1 MGETMANHRLAT
13 LGAASFAALI
23 AFTASAET
31 PKTAAKTETDWPLH
45 GGSTFDTRFSP
56 LDQISAANVKSLGG
70 AWTYD
75 MKDEQAKGPPVEK
88 DGVLFVAAAG
98 GHVTAFD
105 AKTGAVKWSVVPK
118 APGID
123 ARNRG
128 LAVGG
133 GKVYFGLTD
142 GSVSALDAK
151 TGAQAW
157 TTYIGD
163 GPARFGMFVSA
174 APTYVNGP
182 GHEDGIV
189 ISGLASGDAGIR
201 GKIVGLDARTG
212 RQLWQFDTIPGPG
225 EHGHDTWP
233 ADGDA
238 WKNGGAGVWVNPS
251 VDPALGLVYFGTSNA
266 SPQYGGEVRA
276 GDNLFTATAL
286 AVDIRT
292 GKEKWHFQAL
302 HHDIWEGDLGAPVVL
317 YDPVIGGRKRKA
329 AAILR
334 TDGELFVLD
343 RLTGKPLIPV
353 EERPVAQNARLA
365 TAPTQPYSVGVDK
378 VGPNCVEAD
387 LIPAGFKAG
396 CYWDPV
402 DVTNPNLVI
411 PTTTRF
417 APMSYSPLT
426 GDLYIS
432 GQVGGHWIRRGEDPY
447 FFSLP
452 SVPGMKSYGLLV
464 ALDGATGKKVW
475 QQKLPYAIAFGS
487 GTTATAGGL
496 LFHGDPDGELQAFN
510 AKTGDKLWEFQTGG
524 EASAP
529 VISYAIDGRQYVA
542 TVAASHVWAF
552 ALGGAVAPLPAPP
565 RPGAESAFYGRIV
578 STDHIAMSA
587 TIKSIGVIR
596 AAEFTDEYVFQPV
609 RSKVKAGTKV
619 TFTNDGKVPHDAT
632 AEDGSWTTG
641 EIAPGQSATVTIAKP
656 GAYTYICKDHPW
668 SYGQLIVE

>member
-1 MGETMANHRLAT
+1 M
-13 LGAASFAALI
+13 AALL
-23 AFTASAET
+23 ASPAWAES
-31 PKTAAKTETDWPLH
+31 PKGEQDWPLH
-45 GGSTFDTRFSP
+45 GGSWTNTRFSA
-56 LDQISAANVKSLGG
+56 LDQINVENVKTLGG
-70 AWTYD
+70 AWTFD
-75 MKDEQAKGPPVEK
+75 MKDEAAKGPPVV
-88 DGVLFVAAAG
+88 DQGVMFIAADG
-98 GHVTAFD
+98 GHVTALD
-105 AKTGAVKWSVVPK
+105 AKTGTVVWSVVPNP
-118 APGID
+118 AID

-142 GSVSALDAK
+142 GSIAALDEK
-151 TGAQAW
+151 TGAPAW

-174 APTYVNGP
+174 APTYVNGL
-182 GHEDGIV
+182 V
-189 ISGLASGDAGIR
+189 IDGLASGDAGIR
-201 GKIVGLDARTG
+201 GKVVALDAKTG
-212 RQLWQFDTIPGPG
+212 KLVWQFNTIPGPG
-225 EHGHDTWP
+225 EPGHETWP
-233 ADGDA
+233 ADSDS
-238 WKNGGAGVWVNPS
+238 WKNGGAGVWVHPS

-286 AVDIRT
+286 AVDLKT
-292 GKEKWHFQAL
+292 GKERWHFQAL
-302 HHDIWEGDLGAPVVL
+302 HHDIWEGDLGAPMVL
-317 YDPVIGGRKRKA
+317 YEPVIGGKKRKA
-329 AAILR
+329 VAILR

-343 RLTGKPLIPV
+343 RATGKALIPV
-353 EERPVAQNARLA
+353 EERPQPQNPRLK

-402 DVTNPNLVI
+402 DYTDANLVV

-417 APMSYSPLT
+417 APMSYNPKT

-432 GQVGGHWIRRGEDPY
+432 AQVGGHWIRRGEDPY

-452 SVPGMKSYGLLV
+452 SVPGMKSYGLMA
-464 ALDGATGKKVW
+464 ALDGATGKLVW
-475 QQKLPYAIAFGS
+475 QKKLPYPIAFGS

-496 LFHGDPDGELQAFN
+496 LFHGDPDGEFQAFD

-529 VISYAIDGRQYVA
+529 VITYAIDGKQYVA
-542 TVAASHVWAF
+542 TVAASHVWSF
-552 ALGGAVAPLPAPP
+552 ALGGSVQPLPAPP
-565 RPGAESAFYGRIV
+565 KPQAESAFTGRVV
-578 STDHIAMSA
+578 STSKIAMSA
-587 TIKSIGVIR
+587 TIRSIGVIR
-596 AAEFTDEYVFQPV
+596 AAEFTDEYVFEPV
-609 RSKVKAGTKV
+609 RAKVKAGTAI
-619 TFTNDGKVPHDAT
+619 TFTNAGKVAHDAS

-641 EIAPGQSATVTIAKP
+641 EIAPGQSATVTITKP
-656 GAYTYICKDHPW
+656 GTYTYICKDHPW